1 MIMME
6 KDVEKAKRLN
16 EVYKYVFANYDIKSK
31 TDFADYLKVQ
41 RTGLSAAMNGNKAN
55 LTKNLFIKICAA
67 FPETF
72 NLDYLLTGEGSLLL
86 EEEEKEPKQESQPTG
101 QADLLEIY
109 AQRIRMVDDLR
120 ETMKSEL
127 NNLREIITEFKQAR
141 DDLRDA
147 TSRLSRLYGGYSIT
161 EHSVTKAAENP
172 PEK

>member
-1 MIMME
+1 MTDKLFRKICE
-6 KDVEKAKRLN
+6 A
-16 EVYKYVFANYDIKSK
+16 YDIFS
-31 TDFADYLKVQ
+31 L
-41 RTGLSAAMNGNKAN
+41 N
-55 LTKNLFIKICAA
+55 
-67 FPETF
+67 
-72 NLDYLLTGEGSLLL
+72 YLLTGEGSLLL
-86 EEEEKEPKQESQPTG
+86 EEEEKEPKQDSQPTG

-172 PEK
+172 PKK

>member
-1 MIMME
+1 MNE
-6 KDVEKAKRLN
+6 RQKRLN
-16 EVYKYVFANYDIKSK
+16 QVYEHLRKNFGVHTKTQFAEAIQYGRTSMSAALNGKEEYLTDKLFRKICEAYDIFS
-31 TDFADYLKVQ
+31 L
-41 RTGLSAAMNGNKAN
+41 N
-55 LTKNLFIKICAA
+55 
-67 FPETF
+67 
-72 NLDYLLTGEGSLLL
+72 YLLTGEGSLLL
-86 EEEEKEPKQESQPTG
+86 EEKEKEPKQDSQPTG

-172 PEK
+172 PKK

>member
-1 MIMME
+1 MNE
-6 KDVEKAKRLN
+6 RQKRLN
-16 EVYKYVFANYDIKSK
+16 QVYEHLRKNFGVHTKTQFAIAIQYGRTSMSAALNGKEEYLTDKLFRKICEAYDI
-31 TDFADYLKVQ
+31 
-41 RTGLSAAMNGNKAN
+41 
-55 LTKNLFIKICAA
+55 
-67 FPETF
+67 F
-72 NLDYLLTGEGSLLL
+72 NLNYLLTGEGSLLL
-86 EEEEKEPKQESQPTG
+86 EEKEKEPKQESPPTG

-127 NNLREIITEFKQAR
+127 TNLREIITEFKQAR

-172 PEK
+172 PKK